1 MRGAN
6 ASRGGRAIIALPS
19 TSPKGGSRIVA
30 HVETVTTPR
39 ADVDAIVTE
48 WGVAELRGCTLSERA
63 RRIIAIAAPEYRE
76 ALSENAWDKER
87 S

>member
-1 MRGAN
+1 MKIRLQRDIDDYGN
-6 ASRGGRAIIALPS
+6 YTGWSEIGSDSGIPEIELP
-19 TSPKGGSRIVA
+19 
-30 HVETVTTPR
+30 
-39 ADVDAIVTE
+39 DAIVTE